1 MNYIILGTSIIV
13 VGAGIYYLVKKA
25 RKYNSYPIDYK
36 ETDVIKF
43 SDIGDWLKTLDV
55 DIEDFGKSCRIY
67 IVKNI
72 TSSLSNLNLSNG
84 LKEKLEESSSKKVL
98 AFVLSDMNNNTK
110 NVLIVIGNLID
121 DKFKAILHDEI
132 TEINLK

>member
-1 MNYIILGTSIIV
+1 MNYIILGSSIIV

-25 RKYNSYPIDYK
+25 KKYNYYPIDYK

-55 DIEDFGKSCRIY
+55 DMEDFGKSRRIY

-72 TSSLSNLNLSNG
+72 TSSQSNLNLSNG
-84 LKEKLEESSSKKVL
+84 LKEKLEKSSSKKVL

-121 DKFKAILHDEI
+121 DKFKAILHNEI